1 MPVEMTADGRRGRAI
16 LMLAASAVL
25 WSMGGV
31 LIKSVEWDPFAIAGT
46 RSAIAA
52 LVVLALLRRPRFVW
66 TLPQVG
72 GAVAYSA
79 TVILFVLANKMT
91 TAANAI
97 VLQYACPVYVA
108 LLGVLLLKERISLRA
123 GIMMCI
129 ALAGIVL
136 FFIDRLTP
144 AGFRG
149 NLLALASGVTLAFMV
164 VFLRMQKHGSPT
176 ESILL
181 GNVLTVAVC
190 APHMTPPLPSPA
202 GMVSLVLLGV
212 FQLGISYVLYS
223 RAIKH
228 VPALD
233 AVLIPVIE
241 PVLNPLWVFLVMG
254 EQPGGWATAGGIVI
268 LLSITVFSVLEAR
281 DSLQGG

>member
-1 MPVEMTADGRRGRAI
+1 MLNGLPGDNKRAMAV

-25 WSMGGV
+25 WSMGGL
-31 LIKSVEWDPFAIAGT
+31 LIKSVDWDPFAIAGA

-52 LVVLALLRRPRFVW
+52 LVVTVMLRRPRFIWSV
-66 TLPQVG
+66 PQVG

-108 LLGVLLLKERISLRA
+108 LLGLLLLKERVSLRA

-136 FFIDRLTP
+136 FFFDRLTP

-149 NLLALASGVTLAFMV
+149 NILALVSGITMAFMV
-164 VFLRMQKHGSPT
+164 VFLRMQKYGSPT

-181 GNVLTVAVC
+181 GNVVTVVIC
-190 APHMTPPLPSPA
+190 APHMSAPLPSPA

-212 FQLGISYVLYS
+212 FQLGLSYVLYS
-223 RAIKH
+223 RAIKQ

-233 AVLIPVIE
+233 AILIPVIE
-241 PVLNPLWVFLVMG
+241 PVLNPLWVFLAMG
-254 EQPGGWATAGGIVI
+254 ERPGVWAIAGGLVI
-268 LLSITVFSVLEAR
+268 LLSITIFSIMEAR
-281 DSLQGG
+281 ETLHDG

>member
-136 FFIDRLTP
+136 FFFDRLTP